1 MGLVAEV
8 RGRLSVEGSSRVQV
22 VRVSGGLTYVDWG
35 GNKIRGKVFILV
47 VGRFL
52 MGFGDLDK
60 GWTRFM
66 VWVVVIK
73 RVHLVCNFRKIPQG
87 PKCNFVKDEGL

>member
-8 RGRLSVEGSSRVQV
+8 RERLSVEGSSRVQV

-52 MGFGDLDK
+52 MG
-60 GWTRFM
+60 
-66 VWVVVIK
+66 WVRGVHGSGMYLGLVVGLLITL
-73 RVHLVCNFRKIPQG
+73 RVHLVKYKNTRTNNVNLQI
-87 PKCNFVKDEGL
+87 